1 MVKRRGGAIIDF
13 FRTVDPTTGSS
24 SITTLS
30 IILIIILIAGILLA
44 IVLPFVLGKKDT
56 SSSSQPTG
64 GGTVAPP
71 MSTIPGKITIAQV
84 AQAPSAGQAIIYF
97 SQAQASGSVCDTCT
111 ATFDINMT
119 YTGGSPSQPPSF
131 KTVTASAT
139 SGTVLFDYGFS
150 QGPFSPITPGGSN
163 TVPPTSVSLQI
174 TARSTNPQTGAIGS
188 PTTFSKTIPYV
199 A

>member
-30 IILIIILIAGILLA
+30 MFLIFILLAGVILA
-44 IVLPFVLGKKDT
+44 IVLPLVLGNKDT
-56 SSSSQPTG
+56 PSPSQPTG
-64 GGTVAPP
+64 GGSVAPP
-71 MSTIPGKITIAQV
+71 TATIPGQIKIAEI

-119 YTGGSPSQPPSF
+119 YTGGSPSQPPSY
-131 KTVTASAT
+131 KSVTASAT
-139 SGTVLFDYGFS
+139 SGTVTFEYGFS

-163 TVPPTSVSLQI
+163 TVPPTSVTLDV
-174 TARSTNPQTGAIGS
+174 TARSTNPQTGAIGG